1 MTKSFVEDEQDSYQQ
16 QQQTECED
24 DKHFWVHNSFCD
36 KCEKDFDDWL
46 KEQRRKVAFE
56 ILAVDLKQMLDEMW
70 KERRINRD
78 DANHLMVRMIR
89 LAKDRR
95 DYL

>member
-1 MTKSFVEDEQDSYQQ
+1 MTKSFVDEQDSY
-16 QQQTECED
+16 QQTECED
-24 DKHFWVHNSFCD
+24 DKHYWVHNSFCD
-36 KCEKDFDDWL
+36 KCDKGFDDWL

-78 DANHLMVRMIR
+78 NANHLEFRMIT
-89 LAKDRR
+89 LARDRG
-95 DYL
+95 YV